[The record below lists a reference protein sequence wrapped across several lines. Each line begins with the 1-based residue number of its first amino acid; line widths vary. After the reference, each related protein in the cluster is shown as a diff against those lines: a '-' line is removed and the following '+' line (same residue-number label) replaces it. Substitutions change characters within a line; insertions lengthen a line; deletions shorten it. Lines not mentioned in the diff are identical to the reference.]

1 MYMYKGVMNVKC
13 LIVKDWTIFTIFT
26 IHNIKFQMGEGGGE
40 KRATS
45 IKIFFKMF
53 IKWYGKASE
62 TSFTSK
68 KKIFKYNSYPTGTQ
82 LYMYFKFW
90 LIPL

>member
-1 MYMYKGVMNVKC
+1 MYKGVMDVKC

-26 IHNIKFQMGEGGGE
+26 IHNIKFQMGEGGGGE

-53 IKWYGKASE
+53 IK
-62 TSFTSK
+62 
-68 KKIFKYNSYPTGTQ
+68 
-82 LYMYFKFW
+82 
-90 LIPL
+90 